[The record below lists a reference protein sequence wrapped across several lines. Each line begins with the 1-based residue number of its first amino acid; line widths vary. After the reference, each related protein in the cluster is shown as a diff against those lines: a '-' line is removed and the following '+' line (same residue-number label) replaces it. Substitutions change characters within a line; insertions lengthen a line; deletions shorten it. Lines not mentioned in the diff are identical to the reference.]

1 METGRDLAERAA
13 RALAASSR
21 TSPTAAGP
29 TEAPGRDEDRI
40 DAINQVFALFR
51 LNYHNQYYRAFE
63 DATQLAQAKK
73 LWFEALAGF
82 DRESILR
89 GARACIEGSEY
100 LPTLHRMIDCCREA
114 QYAAVGLPE
123 PGAAYREAAGAPRE
137 GHRWSHAAVAHAAR
151 ETGLQRL
158 AMARESEVLPTFELH
173 YREACERVLR
183 GESLALPPATVPA
196 AGREQTMSVEA
207 RRAALA
213 ALRRET
219 GV

>member
-1 METGRDLAERAA
+1 METGRELAERAA

-29 TEAPGRDEDRI
+29 TEAPDPDRV

-73 LWFEALAGF
+73 LWFEALAAF

-100 LPTLHRMIDCCREA
+100 LPTLHRMIDRCREA
-114 QYAAVGLPE
+114 QYAAAGLPE
-123 PGAAYREAAGAPRE
+123 PVAAYREAAGAPRE
-137 GHRWSHAAVAHAAR
+137 GHRWSHAAVAQAAR
-151 ETGLQRL
+151 ATGVQRL
-158 AMARESEVLPTFELH
+158 ASERESDVLPVFEAH
-173 YREACERVLR
+173 YRDACERVLR
-183 GESLALPPATVPA
+183 GESLALPPAPA
-196 AGREQTMSVEA
+196 PSVTEPAPMSVES
-207 RRAALA
+207 RREALR
-213 ALRRET
+213 ALRREA